1 MYLDTAQ
8 RLYLINIIAGI
19 SNRGNVYY
27 TINRGKNNSKTFIAY
42 LVKLIEHLDK
52 ENPYWRETT
61 IFVFDN
67 ARYHRSS
74 FIMNWYRALNI
85 PIMFLGPY

>member
-61 IFVFDN
+61 IL
-67 ARYHRSS
+67 SL
-74 FIMNWYRALNI
+74 IMLGIIEVALSWI
-85 PIMFLGPY
+85 GTEL